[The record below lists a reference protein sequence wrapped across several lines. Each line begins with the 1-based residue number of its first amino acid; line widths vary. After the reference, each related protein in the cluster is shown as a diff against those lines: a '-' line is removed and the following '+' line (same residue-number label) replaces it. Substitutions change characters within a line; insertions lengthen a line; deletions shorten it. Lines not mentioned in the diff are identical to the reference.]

1 MAKTSQTKKAA
12 AKKNAPSK
20 KTSNDSMLQDF
31 FYGELKDIYWA
42 EKHLVKTLPKL
53 KKASTSPELQQAF
66 EDHLEQT
73 KTHVSR
79 LEEIFEKLGKR
90 AMGKKCEAIEGI
102 TKEGE
107 GIIEETEK
115 GTATRDVGVI
125 MAGQKTEHYEIATYG
140 GLVQIAKVLGH
151 DEIADILNETLQEEG
166 EADKLLTSIAEN
178 DINYEASEEDEDAEE
193 EDEEEEEE

>member
-12 AKKNAPSK
+12 AKKKAPSK

-79 LEEIFEKLGKR
+79 LEEVFEKLGKR
-90 AMGKKCEAIEGI
+90 AVGKKCEAIEGI

-107 GIIEETEK
+107 SIIEETEK

-140 GLVQIAKVLGH
+140 GLVQLAKVLGH
-151 DEIADILNETLQEEG
+151 DDIADILNETLQEEG

-178 DINYEASEEDEDAEE
+178 DINYQASEEDEDEGEEE
-193 EDEEEEEE
+193 EDEE